1 MQLICILSLM
11 YTSCIL
17 RWHPSYFFNIL
28 FITYKKIII
37 EFYKTMWE
45 YLPIYLYFFIKRPSK
60 KIASI
65 DDWHDNLITSWT
77 LVSSRTIVCSI
88 IFFQSLM
95 IWLFSLTYN
104 NSCSLALSFVLVYNQ
119 KKSKRCFSSIHQKF
133 YYPQDLIEKI
143 S

>member
-28 FITYKKIII
+28 FITYKKKS

-45 YLPIYLYFFIKRPSK
+45 YLPIYLYIFIKRPSK
-60 KIASI
+60 KIDSI

-119 KKSKRCFSSIHQKF
+119 KKVKGAFRPFIRNF
-133 YYPQDLIEKI
+133 IILKI
-143 S
+143 L

>member
-1 MQLICILSLM
+1 MQLIFILSLM

-28 FITYKKIII
+28 FITYKKKS

-45 YLPIYLYFFIKRPSK
+45 YLPIYLYIFIKRPSK

-104 NSCSLALSFVLVYNQ
+104 NSCNLALSFVLVYNQ
-119 KKSKRCFSSIHQKF
+119 KKVKGAFRPFIRNF
-133 YYPQDLIEKI
+133 IILKI
-143 S
+143 L

>member
-28 FITYKKIII
+28 FITYKKKS

-45 YLPIYLYFFIKRPSK
+45 YLPIYLYIFIKRPSK

-119 KKSKRCFSSIHQKF
+119 KKVKGAFRPFIRNF
-133 YYPQDLIEKI
+133 IILKI
-143 S
+143 L